1 MSSQPVPPCRSPAP
15 LSPEAKDLLARFDNL
30 WHQKQRPALDDFL
43 AGVPEGERLA
53 VLIELVHSDL
63 EFRLKAGESARV
75 EDYLKRYPQLAGQ
88 TAVVADLLAAEFH
101 LRCRCDPHHTAD
113 YRVRF
118 PEHSGLID
126 RLTQE
131 HHAGQETVAR
141 PGDPAPAPGRP
152 RAATGGMGPPG
163 YEILGE
169 LGHGGMGIVYQA
181 RQVRLNRIVALKVI
195 RTGPEATP
203 EDLARFRTE
212 GEAVAR
218 LQHPHIV
225 QIYDSGEHDGRPYF
239 ALEFVDGGSLA
250 GRLKG
255 RPLPPR
261 QAARLVQTLAGAVH
275 HAHQNKVLHRD
286 LKPANVL
293 LQRKSEIRNPKS
305 ETEGLSSFS
314 DFGFRISDF
323 EPKVTDFGLARW
335 LDEVGQTRSGMVLGS
350 APYMAPEQANG
361 QVSQL
366 GPATDVFG
374 LGAILYECLTGRP
387 PYHGSGKMELLK
399 QASGGQVVPPR
410 QLNRQVPR
418 GLERICLKAL
428 AAEPAQRYGSAAEL
442 ERVLD
447 RYLQRRRLGMLAAL
461 AAAVLLLVTGLLVG
475 SRWLVPVEKPGF
487 KGTLDILVTEPGN
500 PRRDRLRL
508 YEPRARPL
516 RPDDEI
522 KIEVDLNRPG
532 YCYVLWFDAQ
542 GQVIPIYPWVDFD
555 WSKRP
560 VQERPVAD
568 LRLPEG
574 NYRYPIVVSPPGL
587 ETLLLLVR
595 DTPLPADVD
604 LRGLLGEPQGQAYAN
619 LHYMAWF
626 RNGLEVMD
634 EDKRKP
640 GEPRRHSNPAVRL
653 QDHIQARLGSQFA
666 FSRAVVFGNWGTRP
680 GAGLAQLLGQVMGAR
695 GKAPAGGPLGVVAP
709 ILVGAKVAEADV
721 AMGKPEN

>member
-1 MSSQPVPPCRSPAP
+1 MSSERIPPFAASGP
-15 LSPEAKDLLARFDNL
+15 LSPQAKDLLARFDNM

-63 EFRLKAGESARV
+63 EFRLKAGELARV
-75 EDYLKRYPQLAGQ
+75 EDYLARYPHLAGQ
-88 TAVVADLLAAEFH
+88 PAMVADLLAAEFH
-101 LRCRCDPHHTAD
+101 LRSRCDPYHTAD
-113 YRVRF
+113 YLVRF
-118 PEHSGLID
+118 PEHAGLIECF
-126 RLTQE
+126 TQE
-131 HHAGQETVAR
+131 HHAGQETVAH
-141 PGDPAPAPGRP
+141 PGDPAPATGRP
-152 RAATGGMGPPG
+152 RAATGGLAPPG

-169 LGHGGMGIVYQA
+169 LGHGGMGIVYRA

-261 QAARLVQTLAGAVH
+261 QGARLVQTLAGAVH
-275 HAHQNKVLHRD
+275 HAHQQKVLHRD

-293 LQRKSEIRNPKS
+293 LAADG
-305 ETEGLSSFS
+305 T
-314 DFGFRISDF
+314 
-323 EPKVTDFGLARW
+323 PKVTDFGLARW
-335 LDEVGQTRSGMVLGS
+335 LDEVGQTRSGLVVGS
-350 APYMAPEQANG
+350 LPYLAPEQANG
-361 QVSQL
+361 QISQL

-387 PYHGSGKMELLK
+387 PYCGSGNMELLK
-399 QASGGQVVPPR
+399 QASRGQVVPPR

-442 ERVLD
+442 ERALD

-461 AAAVLLLVTGLLVG
+461 AAAVLLLVTGLLAG
-475 SRWLVPVEKPGF
+475 GRWLVPVGKPGF
-487 KGTLDILVTEPGN
+487 RGALDILVTEPGN

-522 KIEVDLNRPG
+522 RIEVDLNRPG

-560 VQERPVAD
+560 VQERPVAE

-595 DTPLPADVD
+595 DTPLPVGVD
-604 LRGLLGEPQGQAYAN
+604 LRGLLGEPKAQAYAN

-666 FSRAVVFGNWGTRP
+666 YSRAVVFGNWGTRP
-680 GAGLAQLLGQVMGAR
+680 GAGLAQLLGQVVGGR

-709 ILVGAKVAEADV
+709 ILVGVKVAEADV
-721 AMGKPEN
+721 AMGQPEN